1 MDRTIA
7 ESATMTTTPALLAYL
22 QGLISLNALPG
33 ILTFDHGLWQAMDDL
48 WQRSVARLKEGIV
61 VEWGGLL
68 ELWRRRLRLAR
79 TVICF
84 DF

>member
-1 MDRTIA
+1 MDRVIA

-22 QGLISLNALPG
+22 RGSISLGNLPG

-68 ELWRRRLRLAR
+68 ELWCRCLRLIR
-79 TVICF
+79 PVICF